1 MLSDIEIHTMWL
13 ERPAELLRA
22 AREGLYTQAMMY
34 RAKVTAAVPVAEAQT
49 LLKAGEKINF
59 MSLWR
64 GLPKGISETGEPGM
78 SADEFA
84 KTVVAPA
91 KDAVLVWQQFQR
103 ERAIVVCSRSV
114 QITDVLIP
122 LVDLALNGTHT
133 SAFMALTILYTF
145 DLLPA
150 RWLPNCPSFSQTV
163 PLYEFFHGPTICN
176 PFAVCTLLQTQL
188 SLWIKL
194 TTPPPIIR
202 QQAMLEPLF
211 PSPRSPGPSPRTT
224 SDSSASSTE
233 PERAGLAGASQVQ
246 ECTP

>member
-1 MLSDIEIHTMWL
+1 MLSDTEIHKMWL
-13 ERPAELLRA
+13 ERPAVLLQA
-22 AREGLYTQAMMY
+22 VREGLYAQAMIY
-34 RAKVTAAVPVAEAQT
+34 RAKVTAAVPVSEAQT
-49 LLKAGEKINF
+49 LLNAGENLKF

-64 GLPKGISETGEPGM
+64 GLPKGISETGTPGM

-84 KTVVAPA
+84 KSVVAPA
-91 KDAVLVWQQFQR
+91 KNAVFVWQQFQR

-194 TTPPPIIR
+194 TTPPVPR
-202 QQAMLEPLF
+202 QPAMLVPLF
-211 PSPRSPGPSPRTT
+211 QSPRNTGPSPRTT
-224 SDSSASSTE
+224 SSSSAFSTD
-233 PERAGLAGASQVQ
+233 PARADSADAFQVHG
-246 ECTP
+246 CTP